1 MEKVYSGQYFEAM
14 NVKNLLENLNIHV
27 FVENDNMSL
36 IEPFA
41 VSPGGTSPV
50 VLKVNKQNYNQAIE
64 TIKAYENGELALGK
78 EIDKSVI
85 IAMLKKEGFVV
96 DLTLQDDCLYCAAT
110 DTAYFINTFKTVKEI
125 SYNED
130 GIAKK
135 IRAVASEEFGIKGYY
150 IY

>member
-96 DLTLQDDCLYCAAT
+96 RRSSQEPLSPGSNNGVCGLSQGPYR
-110 DTAYFINTFKTVKEI
+110 E
-125 SYNED
+125 S
-130 GIAKK
+130 
-135 IRAVASEEFGIKGYY
+135 AVAKPIHFVSIFPLEFPI
-150 IY
+150 

>member
-85 IAMLKKEGFVV
+85 IAMLKK
-96 DLTLQDDCLYCAAT
+96 
-110 DTAYFINTFKTVKEI
+110 FKTIV
-125 SYNED
+125 
-130 GIAKK
+130 
-135 IRAVASEEFGIKGYY
+135 Y
-150 IY
+150 IVLQLTQLI

>member
-96 DLTLQDDCLYCAAT
+96 DLTLQDDCLYCAST
-110 DTAYFINTFKTVKEI
+110 DTAYLINTFKTVKEI

>member
-78 EIDKSVI
+78 EIDKSDI
-85 IAMLKKEGFVV
+85 IDMLKKEGFVV

-110 DTAYFINTFKTVKEI
+110 DTAYLNNTFKTVKEI

-130 GIAKK
+130 GIVKK
-135 IRAVASEEFGIKGYY
+135 IRTVASEEFGIKGYY
-150 IY
+150 IN

>member
-110 DTAYFINTFKTVKEI
+110 DNQSFVGSERPTMKLLLNGSFGSFFNTMGL
-125 SYNED
+125 S
-130 GIAKK
+130 
-135 IRAVASEEFGIKGYY
+135 
-150 IY
+150 